1 MILLRVQLKLIERNG
16 ETDEKKVPKTE
27 RDDLCVFLHYKNF
40 LQVCICTGILYL
52 TLI

>member
-1 MILLRVQLKLIERNG
+1 MCVIESDREKR

-27 RDDLCVFLHYKNF
+27 WDDLCVFLHYKNF
-40 LQVCICTGILYL
+40 LLVCICTGILYV